1 MWASRSSGWARL
13 PLALALTPTLALA
26 LALSLS
32 LALALALARP
42 GAHSM
47 ARQRG
52 VMRVAL
58 RTPPD
63 GTLHRPRYVVQRDVQ
78 RPLTTLPHAHRWTG
92 RDDVESRIAGDYTP
106 IHYHW

>member
-1 MWASRSSGWARL
+1 
-13 PLALALTPTLALA
+13 
-26 LALSLS
+26 
-32 LALALALARP
+32 
-42 GAHSM
+42 M

-106 IHYHW
+106 IHYQW